1 MNEQSTPPQP
11 QQPQQPQAPQDPTVS
26 PPQGWYAAP
35 DSRPGAEQPTET
47 LAPQWGEPPT
57 EQLGTA
63 PTAQQPAQ
71 AGAAQAS
78 ADPWWAA
85 SREAPTYG
93 APAPGGSYGALGD
106 PGYAGPVPVD
116 TSAAV
121 APAPA
126 RTRRGPGWGGVVVL
140 VGAGMLLSSGV
151 TLGGVVAYDQLLG
164 SDGASTA
171 ATSSSSTQGPVST
184 ASSSSDP
191 DWSAVAAA
199 VTPSTVEIQVAA
211 QGGTSTGTGVVL
223 DTKGNI
229 LTNNHVVDGGQQ
241 VQVTLSDGSVYAASI
256 VGTDASTDLAVLRLD
271 DPPSDLQ
278 PATFGDSSS
287 VAVGQ
292 DVMAIGTPLGLQ
304 NTVTTGIVSATAR
317 PVTTTGQ
324 QPDGSDSTYTSAIQT
339 DASINPGNSGG
350 PLVDATGA
358 VIGINSSI
366 AGVASGQETSGS
378 IGLGFAIPANTAK
391 LIADQLIDGGTAQHA
406 YLGVTTTDGSAEAS
420 GTTRTGAEVVSTE
433 DGTPASKAGLRKGDV
448 VVAVDDTP
456 VDGAAALTGVVRGLA
471 VDSEHTLTVVRDG
484 SEQQLTVTL
493 TAAS

>member
-1 MNEQSTPPQP
+1 M
-11 QQPQQPQAPQDPTVS
+11 S

-35 DSRPGAEQPTET
+35 DARPGAEQPTET

-57 EQLGTA
+57 EQLGTVPA
-63 PTAQQPAQ
+63 AQEPAQ
-71 AGAAQAS
+71 AEHGAPQAS
-78 ADPWWAA
+78 ADPWWATG
-85 SREAPTYG
+85 REAPTYG
-93 APAPGGSYGALGD
+93 APAAEGTYGAPAD

-116 TSAAV
+116 TAAV
-121 APAPA
+121 SASATAPHPA
-126 RTRRGPGWGGVVVL
+126 RTQRGPGWGGVVVL

-184 ASSSSDP
+184 ASSTSDP

-278 PATFGDSSS
+278 SATFGDSSA

-378 IGLGFAIPANTAK
+378 IGLGFAIPATTAK

-420 GTTRTGAEVVSTE
+420 GATRTGAEVVSAE
-433 DGTPASKAGLRKGDV
+433 DGTPAASAGLRKGDV

-484 SEQQLTVTL
+484 GEQQLTVTL

>member
-1 MNEQSTPPQP
+1 M
-11 QQPQQPQAPQDPTVS
+11 S

-35 DSRPGAEQPTET
+35 DARPGAEQPTET

-57 EQLGTA
+57 EQLGSV
-63 PTAQQPAQ
+63 PTDQQPAP
-71 AGAAQAS
+71 AVTGAPQAS
-78 ADPWWAA
+78 ADPWWAT

-93 APAPGGSYGALGD
+93 APAPEGTYGAPAD
-106 PGYAGPVPVD
+106 PGYAGPAPVD
-116 TSAAV
+116 TAA
-121 APAPA
+121 APA

-223 DTKGNI
+223 DTTGNI

-278 PATFGDSSS
+278 PATFGDSGS
-287 VAVGQ
+287 VTVGQ

-366 AGVASGQETSGS
+366 AGVASGQETAGS
-378 IGLGFAIPANTAK
+378 IGLGFAIPASTAK

-420 GTTRTGAEVVSTE
+420 GTTRTGAEVVSAE
-433 DGTPASKAGLRKGDV
+433 DGTPAASAGLRKGDV

-484 SEQQLTVTL
+484 SEQQVTVTL